1 MGSNSDTVTRR
12 DVMKTGGALAAFS
25 IVAPQTVRGTQ
36 ANSSVSVGLVGSGNR
51 GSYDASIVH
60 ADPRARITALCDLF
74 DDRIEMA
81 KQKIKVQNPKV
92 YKDFEKLLQDSS
104 IDAVV
109 IGTPP
114 FEHPRMLKA
123 AVLAGKHIY
132 CEKPMGV
139 DVAGVL
145 DVIKTGRMAD
155 PKINISVGFQQRYGP
170 VYLEAYKRIQ
180 SGAIGDLV
188 NARAYWISGDPFKR
202 NPYETPEIARLRNWF
217 SYKQLSGDI
226 IVEQDC
232 HNFDVLHWFL
242 GTTPVSAVGYGGIK
256 VRTSMD
262 ILDHLSVAFQWPDN
276 MVVNYEANQ
285 YTPRYASKVGEE
297 FTGTKG
303 YIEVSRKQ
311 MEHRK
316 SADDSDTMLS
326 PRDITYDGIEQF
338 LERLQTG
345 NVENVAERSALSTM
359 IAILGRTAIYSG
371 KEITW
376 KGLYGVYG

>member
-1 MGSNSDTVTRR
+1 MKKNHVTRR
-12 DVMKTGGALAAFS
+12 DVVKTGGALAAFS
-25 IVAPQTVRGTQ
+25 IVSPGAVSGSQ
-36 ANSSVSVGLVGSGNR
+36 ANSAVSVGLIGSGNR

-60 ADPRARITALCDLF
+60 ADPRARITALNDLF

-92 YKDFEKLLQDSS
+92 YKDFEKLLADPS
-104 IDAVV
+104 IDAV
-109 IGTPP
+109 IIATPP
-114 FEHPRMLKA
+114 FEHPRMLEA
-123 AVLAGKHIY
+123 AVKAGKHVY

-139 DVAGVL
+139 DVAGCL
-145 DVIKTGRMAD
+145 RVIRTGRAAD

-170 VYLEAYKRIQ
+170 VYLEAFKRIQ
-180 SGAIGDLV
+180 DGAIGDLV

-202 NPYETPEIARLRNWF
+202 NPYDDPEIARLRNWF
-217 SYKQLSGDI
+217 SYRQLSGDI

-242 GTTPVSAVGYGGIK
+242 GGVPLSAVGYGGIK

-297 FTGTKG
+297 FTGKNG
-303 YIEVSRKQ
+303 YIEVSRQQ
-311 MEHRK
+311 MEHRR
-316 SADDSDTMLS
+316 SASDIDVMQS

-338 LERLQTG
+338 LDRLQTG

-371 KEITW
+371 KEVTW